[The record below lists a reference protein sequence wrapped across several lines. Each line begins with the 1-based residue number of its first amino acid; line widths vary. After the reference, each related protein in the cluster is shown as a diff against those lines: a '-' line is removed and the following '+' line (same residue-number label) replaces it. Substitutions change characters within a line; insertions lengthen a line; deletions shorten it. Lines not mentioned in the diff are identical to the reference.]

1 MGRAS
6 RRSQHVNRPSEKDHS
21 YSRSVDKKEQQKT
34 STPAKG
40 KNSGIEKYSKTA
52 CTKENANS
60 DDEFSDVEIEPYKCA
75 GCSKTTHT
83 IDPPLQ
89 CDFCENLYCYHC
101 SQISSKQSYQ
111 HLGKY
116 KEDDGTMWFCHHC
129 RVSFPGVR
137 KMVCRV
143 TKIEEALDT
152 VVKRL
157 GELEN
162 NGIDAKINDALH
174 EQREID
180 SRKLNIMCFGLPEED
195 QRFSDQESPDQESQD
210 QNSKQDSQIIDNIIT
225 DVMGLEKD
233 SVLTEKPVRVGKFNP
248 DRTKCRPL
256 KLTVKNMEAKKKVLQ
271 AARTRIR
278 YSENPLCKNLF
289 FHPDLTRAQRDEAFA
304 RRESRRLLRAEEA
317 EKAQHSVNR
326 PLMTRRPNRDDS
338 LMTRRP
344 NRDDSSLM
352 TKRPNRDDSSTQ
364 SMESSQR
371 RLDLELAGGGRPFRD
386 SQN

>member
-1 MGRAS
+1 MLIGLQRRIIVTVGLLIKKNSRKHPHQLKGKTRAS
-6 RRSQHVNRPSEKDHS
+6 
-21 YSRSVDKKEQQKT
+21 
-34 STPAKG
+34 
-40 KNSGIEKYSKTA
+40 KNIKKTA
-52 CTKENANS
+52 CRKENANS

-89 CDFCENLYCYHC
+89 CVFCENLYCYHC

-137 KMVCRV
+137 KIVCRV

-157 GELEN
+157 EELEN
-162 NGIDAKINDALH
+162 NGIDAKIKDALH

-210 QNSKQDSQIIDNIIT
+210 QNSKQDSQTIDNIIT

-326 PLMTRRPNRDDS
+326 PLMTRR
-338 LMTRRP
+338 L

-352 TKRPNRDDSSTQ
+352 TRRPNRDDSSTQ